1 MDLFISLFVG
11 TAKALLFMLEL
22 CMLVRAVLSWLPLK
36 DDNPILLF
44 VTMVTEPI
52 VAPVRALFE
61 KMGWFQS
68 LPIDLSF
75 FAAYM
80 ALMIVSTLLGVL
92 AL

>member
-11 TAKALLFMLEL
+11 TAQALLFMLEL

-61 KMGWFQS
+61 KMGWFRNV
-68 LPIDLSF
+68 PIDVSF
-75 FAAYM
+75 FVAYLLLSAVSAVLGIAA
-80 ALMIVSTLLGVL
+80 
-92 AL
+92 

>member
-61 KMGWFQS
+61 KMGWFRNV
-68 LPIDLSF
+68 PIDVSF
-75 FAAYM
+75 FVAYLLLSAVSAVLGIAA
-80 ALMIVSTLLGVL
+80 
-92 AL
+92 